1 MTPEEFYRQFLPYAE
16 AVSARTGLDPRLVL
30 AQAALE
36 TGYGRSA
43 PGMNY
48 FGIKSHGRSGGNT
61 LQTQE
66 FEGGRMVSQPASF
79 RGYESPE
86 QSFQDYAD
94 FLLNNPRYAG
104 VLSATGIENQIA
116 EMAKSGYA
124 TDPQYGPKLAN
135 IAGKFDPNLAPI
147 IGADALRAIGASPAP
162 SPATPFGPG
171 TPMAAAAPMMQPADP
186 FEGMGLLS
194 RFAASRGIS
203 QDAEA
208 APLANLL
215 NIITQKKDPRLA
227 QAAQQRG
234 GFFGLLGG

>member
-1 MTPEEFYRQFLPYAE
+1 MTPEEFYSRFLPYAQ
-16 AVSARTGLDPRLVL
+16 AVSERTGLDPRLVL

-48 FGIKSHGRSGGNT
+48 FGIKSHGRSGGQI
-61 LQTQE
+61 LQTSE
-66 FEGGRMVSQPASF
+66 FEDGRMVSQPASF

-94 FLLNNPRYAG
+94 FLLSNPRYGG
-104 VLSATGIENQIA
+104 VLSAVGIEDQIA

-124 TDPQYGPKLAN
+124 TDPQYGAKLAN

-147 IGADALRAIGASPAP
+147 ISASATGNAGGSAYDVPFR
-162 SPATPFGPG
+162 PAT
-171 TPMAAAAPMMQPADP
+171 MADP
-186 FEGMGLLS
+186 FEDMGVLSLL
-194 RFAASRGIS
+194 AASRGIA

-208 APLANLL
+208 SPIANLF
-215 NIITQKKDPRLA
+215 NILTQKEDPRLA
-227 QAAQQRG
+227 EAAKARG

>member
-1 MTPEEFYRQFLPYAE
+1 MTPEEFYSQFLPYAE
-16 AVSARTGLDPRLVL
+16 VVSARTGLDPRLVL

-36 TGYGRSA
+36 TGYGKSA

-66 FEGGRMVSQPASF
+66 FENGRMVSQPASF
-79 RGYESPE
+79 RGYANPE

-94 FLLNNPRYAG
+94 FLLNNPRYAS

-135 IAGKFDPNLAPI
+135 IAGKFDPSLGPI
-147 IGADALRAIGASPAP
+147 IGADALRAIGASPSP
-162 SPATPFGPG
+162 SPATPFGPA
-171 TPMAAAAPMMQPADP
+171 TPMQPADP

-194 RFAASRGIS
+194 QFAASRGIA
-203 QDAEA
+203 QDAGA
-208 APLANLL
+208 APIANLF

-227 QAAQQRG
+227 EMAKQRG
-234 GFFGLLGG
+234 GFFGLLGA

>member
-1 MTPEEFYRQFLPYAE
+1 MTPQEFYSTFLPYAE

-36 TGYGRSA
+36 TGYGKSA

-94 FLLNNPRYAG
+94 FLLSNPRYRG
-104 VLSATGIENQIA
+104 VLSASGIENQIA
-116 EMAKSGYA
+116 EMARSGYA
-124 TDPQYGPKLAN
+124 TDPQYGIKLAS
-135 IAGKFDPNLAPI
+135 IASNFDPNAAPI
-147 IGADALRAIGASPAP
+147 IASDTMGAIGAYPSIGQPGYGAP
-162 SPATPFGPG
+162 TM
-171 TPMAAAAPMMQPADP
+171 PMQAADP

-194 RFAASRGIS
+194 RFAASRGIE

-227 QAAQQRG
+227 EEAKRRG
-234 GFFGLLGG
+234 GFFGLLGA

>member
-1 MTPEEFYRQFLPYAE
+1 MTPEEFYSRFLPYAQ
-16 AVSARTGLDPRLVL
+16 AVSERTGLDPRLVL

-48 FGIKSHGRSGGNT
+48 FGIKSHGRSGGQT
-61 LQTQE
+61 LQTSE
-66 FEGGRMVSQPASF
+66 FENGRMVSQPASF

-94 FLLNNPRYAG
+94 FLISNPRYGG
-104 VLSATGIENQIA
+104 VLSAVGIENQIA

-124 TDPQYGPKLAN
+124 TDPQYGAKLAN
-135 IAGKFDPNLAPI
+135 IAGKFDPNAGPI
-147 IGADALRAIGASPAP
+147 ITASATGNVGGSAVDVPFR
-162 SPATPFGPG
+162 PAT
-171 TPMAAAAPMMQPADP
+171 MDDP
-186 FEGMGLLS
+186 FADMGLLS
-194 RFAASRGIS
+194 RFAASRGIA

-208 APLANLL
+208 SPISNLW
-215 NIITQKKDPRLA
+215 NIITQKEDPRLA
-227 QAAQQRG
+227 ALAKQRG

>member
-1 MTPEEFYRQFLPYAE
+1 MTPEEFYGRFLPYAQE
-16 AVSARTGLDPRLVL
+16 VSERTGLDPRLVL

-48 FGIKSHGRSGGNT
+48 FGIKSHGRSGGQT
-61 LQTQE
+61 LQTSE
-66 FEGGRMVSQPASF
+66 FEDGRIVSQPASF

-94 FLLNNPRYAG
+94 FLISNPRYGG
-104 VLSATGIENQIA
+104 VLSAVGIEDQIA

-124 TDPQYGPKLAN
+124 TDPQYGAKLAN

-147 IGADALRAIGASPAP
+147 IAGSATGNVGGSAYDVPFR
-162 SPATPFGPG
+162 PAT
-171 TPMAAAAPMMQPADP
+171 MDDP
-186 FEGMGLLS
+186 FEDMGVLSLL
-194 RFAASRGIS
+194 AASRGIA

-208 APLANLL
+208 SPIANLF
-215 NIITQKKDPRLA
+215 NILTQKEDPRLA
-227 QAAQQRG
+227 EAAKARG